1 MPFFDLT
8 WSAIDGIGDGVS
20 GSPSLRDDASGN
32 SILMQ
37 NAARVASSSAPMI
50 YGNGFTIEYAIKP
63 TAIGQRSVG
72 GGISRIVSS
81 VHGHSNDATAV
92 FELGFDNWNAPGAGT
107 DLTPSFALLE
117 GGNYAQISDRAGTL
131 VGEARGSKVMVVND
145 TYHLLGTLKAD
156 GTGEVYVNGAFE
168 ASVAPVINMV
178 RWLGIPSTNFDL
190 LDGTRALRDYF
201 EVGTRFL
208 DGAWRTTPSAGAG
221 FIDEVRFY
229 PQHFTAAEA
238 AQAAQK
244 IAFTP

>member
-1 MPFFDLT
+1 MPLFNLAYQTFGAGAGT
-8 WSAIDGIGDGVS
+8 PGQ
-20 GSPSLRDDASGN
+20 PSLRTDLAGT
-32 SILMQ
+32 SILFQ
-37 NAARVASSSAPMI
+37 NAARVVNSSAPII
-50 YGNGFTIEYAIKP
+50 YGNGFTLEYAIKP
-63 TAIGQRSVG
+63 TAIGQRTVG

-81 VHGHSNDATAV
+81 VHNHSNDATAV

-117 GGNYAQISDRAGTL
+117 GGNYQAISDRAGTL
-131 VGEARGSKVMVVND
+131 VGEARGSKVLVVND
-145 TYHLLGTLKAD
+145 VYHLLGTLKSD
-156 GTGEVYVNGAFE
+156 GTGEIYVNGAFE

-178 RWLGIPSTNFDL
+178 RWLGIPATNFDL
-190 LDGTRALRDYF
+190 LDGTRVLRDYF
-201 EVGTRFL
+201 EVGTRFH
-208 DGAWRTTPSAGAG
+208 DGAWRTTPSSGAG